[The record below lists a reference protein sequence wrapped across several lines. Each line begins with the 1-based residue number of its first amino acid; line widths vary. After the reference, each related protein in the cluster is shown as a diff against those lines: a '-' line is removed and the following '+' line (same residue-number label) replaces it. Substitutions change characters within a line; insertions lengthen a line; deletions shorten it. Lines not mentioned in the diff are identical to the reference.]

1 MGRSVIKM
9 TLRSI
14 RSFFGRYMA
23 LFSIIL
29 ISVAFFSGLKVTKDA
44 MVHAGDR
51 YFTSQNFYDFRL
63 ISTIGFSDKEVDLFA
78 AMPEILC
85 AEGVMALEAEA
96 EYEGEENTYQFLSI
110 PEQINQAVLTAG
122 RMPEGEKECLADD
135 SSFTESDI
143 GKKILLADS
152 NTDEVK
158 ELFQVEEY
166 TIVGLA
172 KSPLFIS
179 SNLSSGSTGGGSL
192 QGFLYLLKEGFA
204 SEVYTELSV
213 TLRETAYLYSEEY
226 QEIMDKTKPIVEA
239 ALEEAAERRL
249 EELLEEEGL
258 TRELAEQLGIEL
270 EEPETYLLG
279 RTENAGYVSFEND
292 TSIVSGIA
300 NVFPVFF
307 ILVAMLVCITTM
319 TRMIEEERTQIG
331 VLKALG
337 FSGGAITAKY
347 MLYAVS
353 ATVLGWGV
361 GFFLGTWGIPQILWV
376 AYRTIYDFT
385 SLPYLF
391 DPVLAAL
398 TLLVALAGTMGSTWF
413 SCHRELYEVPATLL
427 RPRTPKAGKRVLL
440 EHITGLWRRLP
451 FLQKVSLRNMFLYKK
466 RFVMMIVGI
475 SGCTALLV
483 TGFGAK
489 DSIVSVGEEQYVRTQ
504 KYNMEAAFSAGETE
518 EAQKELDQSEYV
530 ERYLSYSSES
540 ADVLLQGTS
549 RSVQLLVFA
558 QDNLSDYWDLR
569 GIGDA
574 TSYMEEGNAFI
585 SSQAAEMLGVAEG
598 SVIELRLSE
607 RETGQVV
614 VAGIFENFI
623 NNYVFLS
630 KETYEKRFGEWEA
643 TAACIY
649 SKEDEAEAAVKLRDS
664 ASISRVS
671 LLSDSLQTI
680 EESLACLNYVVA
692 LLIVFAGILAFIV
705 IYNLTNINLSER
717 TREIAT
723 VKVLGF
729 YPKETDSYI
738 LRENLIMSALAG
750 LVGLPVGIALHRFVM
765 NQIAVDGLSFLI
777 CIEKGHFV
785 IAFLM
790 TLLFALLINLYMHR
804 QIEKIP
810 MAESLKTVE

>member
-1 MGRSVIKM
+1 MGRAVIKM

-14 RSFFGRYMA
+14 RSFFGWYMA

-51 YFTSQNFYDFRL
+51 YFKNKNFYDFRM
-63 ISTIGFSDKEVDLFA
+63 ISTLGFLDENVDEFA
-78 AMPEILC
+78 VMPEISS

-110 PEQINQAVLTAG
+110 PERINLCTLTAG
-122 RMPEGEKECLADD
+122 RMPEKENECLADD

-143 GKKILLADS
+143 GKNILLTDS
-152 NTDEVK
+152 NKADVMD
-158 ELFQVEEY
+158 LFEVEEY

-172 KSPLFIS
+172 KSPLYIS

-192 QGFLYLLKEGFA
+192 QGFLYLLLDGFSSDA
-204 SEVYTELSV
+204 YTELYV
-213 TLRETAYLYSEEY
+213 TLKETAYLYSDAY
-226 QEIMDKTKPIVEA
+226 QAQVDKMEPELSEA
-239 ALEEAAERRL
+239 LKEMAERRF
-249 EELLEEEGL
+249 EEILEEEGL
-258 TRELAEQLGIEL
+258 TRELADQLGIEL

-337 FSGGAITAKY
+337 FSGSAITAKY

-353 ATVLGWGV
+353 ATALGWGV

-398 TLLVALAGTMGSTWF
+398 TLLVALAGTMGSTWY
-413 SCHRELYEVPATLL
+413 SCHKELYEVPATLL

-440 EHITGLWRRLP
+440 EYITFLWRRLP
-451 FLQKVSLRNMFLYKK
+451 FLQKVSLRNMLLYKK

-504 KYNMEAAFSAGETE
+504 KYNMEAAFSSGEIKE
-518 EAQKELDQSEYV
+518 VQEELDQSEYV
-530 ERYLSYSSES
+530 DRYLFYSSEDI
-540 ADVLLQGTS
+540 DVRLQDEI
-549 RSVQLLVFA
+549 RSVQLLVFS

-569 GIGDA
+569 GIDDTA
-574 TSYMEEGNAFI
+574 SYMEEGNAFI
-585 SSQAAEMLGVAEG
+585 SSQAATMLGAVEG

-607 RETGQVV
+607 KETGQVV
-614 VAGIFENFI
+614 VAGIFENYI
-623 NNYVFLS
+623 NNYIFLS
-630 KETYEKRFGEWEA
+630 RQTYENLFGEWEA

-649 SKEDEAEAAVKLRDS
+649 SKEDEAEAARQLRDS

-729 YPKETDSYI
+729 YSKETDSYI

-750 LVGLPVGIALHRFVM
+750 MVGIPVGIALHRFVM
-765 NQIAVDGLSFLI
+765 NQIAVDGLNFLI
-777 CIEKGHFV
+777 YIAKGHYV

-790 TLLFALLINLYMHR
+790 TILFALLINLYMHR